1 METPRGP
8 DRSYGLGVRTS
19 GSGETIDQVV
29 AWDPPR
35 CKLSPGERI
44 QALVLNL
51 LTVRQPLDR
60 VQAEFALTDPA
71 LLLGAGMPAAD
82 LTDDALGR
90 A

>member
-1 METPRGP
+1 M
-8 DRSYGLGVRTS
+8 
-19 GSGETIDQVV
+19 V
-29 AWDPPR
+29 AWDPPI

-51 LTVRQPLDR
+51 LTVRQPLYR

-71 LLLGAGMPAAD
+71 LLLGAGMTAAD